1 MNYASTSVLAS
12 YAAPARRLLAAPV
25 AFLLCALAGAPAAHA
40 QSTNATQVDP
50 PIVAVH
56 YQDLLADEPAFIDL
70 FVPPPLL
77 EWDEFTFSAEEC
89 LQGRGVHEGPP
100 DKVLIVRFAVPNEGT
115 CTTRVDLLFTNGES
129 SWAAAAM
136 VVVNRL
142 SDLTPLEGITPW
154 FRTDRINLPGAGPD
168 APPAVLLLMGLTNSH
183 DEPLSLL
190 GFGNDA
196 GFVRAVGQVF
206 RYDPATFY
214 GRYEDL
220 VRNGSPFE
228 PTLLQPGATAHF
240 AMVLDPQQRMPTGA
254 GTLTARPVALIERAG
269 ERHTVQFPR
278 MSTAWGVELP

>member
-1 MNYASTSVLAS
+1 MNYAFTFVLAS

-56 YQDLLADEPAFIDL
+56 YQDLLAGEPALIDL

-77 EWDEFTFSAEEC
+77 EWDEFAFSADEC

-100 DKVLIVRFAVPNEGT
+100 DKVLIVRFEVPDEGT
-115 CTTRVDLLFTNGES
+115 CTTRVDLLFTNGDS
-129 SWAAAAM
+129 SWAAAAL

-142 SDLTPLEGITPW
+142 PDLAPLEGVAPW
-154 FRTDRINLPGAGPD
+154 FQTGRINLPSAKPD
-168 APPAVLLLMGLTNSH
+168 DPPAVLLLMGLTNSH
-183 DEPLSLL
+183 HEPLSLL

-206 RYDPATFY
+206 RYDPATFH

>member
-1 MNYASTSVLAS
+1 MNYAFTSVLAS
-12 YAAPARRLLAAPV
+12 YAAPARRLLAAPF
-25 AFLLCALAGAPAAHA
+25 AFLLCALLGTPSAHA
-40 QSTNATQVDP
+40 QSTAATQVDP

-56 YQDLLADEPAFIDL
+56 YQDLLAGEPAIIDL

-77 EWDEFTFSAEEC
+77 EWREFTFSAEEC
-89 LQGRGVHEGPP
+89 LQGLGVHEGPP
-100 DKVLIVRFAVPNEGT
+100 DKVLVVRFEVPEEGT
-115 CTTRVDLLFTNGES
+115 CTSRVDLLFTNGDS
-129 SWAAAAM
+129 SWAAAAV

-142 SDLTPLEGITPW
+142 PDLAPLEGLTPW
-154 FRTDRINLPGAGPD
+154 FRTDRINMPGAGPD
-168 APPAVLLLMGLTNSH
+168 SPPAVLLLMGLTNSH

-206 RYDPATFY
+206 RYAPAPFY

-220 VRNGSPFE
+220 VRNGTPFE
-228 PTLLQPGATAHF
+228 PTLLEPGATAHF

-254 GTLTARPVALIERAG
+254 GTLTARPVALIEHAG
-269 ERHTVQFPR
+269 ERRTVQFPR